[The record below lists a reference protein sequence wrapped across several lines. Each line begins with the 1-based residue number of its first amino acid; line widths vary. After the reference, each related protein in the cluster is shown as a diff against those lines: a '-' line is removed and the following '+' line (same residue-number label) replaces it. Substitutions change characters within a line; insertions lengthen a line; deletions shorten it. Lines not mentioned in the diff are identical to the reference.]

1 MKKSLINCG
10 SHLLCSAMVIAPA
23 ISPAQPQSNDAS
35 EIQEVIVTAQKREQ
49 SLQSLGITMSVLS
62 AAELDA
68 RNYRNLGE
76 STAAISNVELFED
89 YPSAGLPTWIIRG
102 VGLQDFNTNNTPTA
116 SVFTDEIYQSSVVMG
131 AAGLFDVERLEVMK
145 GPQGGLY
152 GRNTTGGAVLLNT
165 RRATL
170 GEQSGSVQAHY
181 GSWADAG
188 LEGTFNVPLTDRL
201 AWRLA
206 GRVLSRDDAWQNSIP
221 ASRGHGE
228 QDRWDLRSWLNF
240 AATADLNIEWK
251 IQAGADDSEIDLG
264 RSIGVYSGTGAFCSS
279 MLAGLRDDT
288 SCLSWAGFNQLV
300 QLQPNTNEVASQ
312 AMDGSRVLSAPLNQ
326 QSNDY
331 LSSLLHISR
340 KMGDL
345 ELLSITGI
353 DQFDYGVS
361 LDLDASDGEFAHRLS
376 SSDIEIFSQEFRLQ
390 SDLEN
395 GLSWI
400 VGLSLSEESFEERR
414 QFLFRDNFLVI
425 ASMGLSFGNVDYDQ
439 DTSSQAL
446 YGNIRYPFQED
457 WTLNFSLRYTNEDKE
472 YRNGQVYVPG
482 PVPFFVYSNL
492 SRDYS
497 LDDHWSGNIGLEW
510 SPQDNLL
517 VYASV
522 ADAFKSGGFYGGF
535 PSFPQEIDP
544 YREETI
550 MAYELGFKSDLASSL
565 RLNGAV
571 FYYDYADVQGFIS
584 RLNSLTNTQINVLA
598 NQGDAEHSG
607 AEIEVEWYPAERWNL
622 SLDVAYLDASVKA
635 SSITSRNIF
644 GASVPIS
651 GRRPYA
657 PMWSATSALQYQFP
671 LFGQYR
677 SRASLFFD
685 YRSKFSGAQLSLVEE
700 GIFNLPGYGLW
711 HANLDIYSPDESWQA
726 SVWVKNLADK
736 VYRTRV
742 KSDGLLSFAD
752 IFGEPRSVG
761 VSLKY
766 SW

>member
-1 MKKSLINCG
+1 MNSSLLKSGNILLYSGMLI
-10 SHLLCSAMVIAPA
+10 VPVV
-23 ISPAQPQSNDAS
+23 SPAQPQQDDAPV
-35 EIQEVIVTAQKREQ
+35 IQEVIVTAQKREQ
-49 SLQSLGITMSVLS
+49 SLQSLGVTMSALS

-68 RNYRNLGE
+68 RNYRDLAE

-131 AAGLFDVERLEVMK
+131 GAGLFDVEQLEIMK

-165 RRATL
+165 RRARL
-170 GEQSGSVQAHY
+170 GEQSGSVGVHY
-181 GSWADAG
+181 GSWSDAG
-188 LEGTFNVPLTDRL
+188 IEGTFNVPLSDRL
-201 AWRLA
+201 AWRVA
-206 GRVLSRDDAWQNSIP
+206 GRILSRDDAWQRSIP
-221 ASRGHGE
+221 GNREHGE
-228 QDRWDLRSWLNF
+228 QERWDLRSWLNF
-240 AATADLNIEWK
+240 AATENLSIEWK
-251 IQAGADDSEIDLG
+251 VQAGADDSEIDLARAVG
-264 RSIGVYSGTGAFCSS
+264 LYSATGGFCGS
-279 MLAGLRDDT
+279 MLAGRRDDT

-312 AMDGSRVLSAPLNQ
+312 AMDGSLVLSEPLNQ

-331 LSSLLHISR
+331 LSSLLHISG
-340 KMGDL
+340 KIGDL

-376 SSDIEIFSQEFRLQ
+376 SSDIELLSQEFRVQ
-390 SDLEN
+390 SDDDN
-395 GLSWI
+395 GLSWML
-400 VGLSLSEESFEERR
+400 GLSLSEERFEERR

-446 YGNIRYPFQED
+446 YGNIRYAFQED
-457 WTLNFSLRYTNEDKE
+457 WNLNLSLRYTNEDKE

-482 PVPFFVYSNL
+482 PVPFYVYNNL

-510 SPQDNLL
+510 TPQENLL
-517 VYASV
+517 IYASV
-522 ADAFKSGGFYGGF
+522 ADAYKSGGFYGGF

-544 YREETI
+544 YQEETI
-550 MAYELGFKSDLASSL
+550 IAYELGFKSDPASSL

-571 FYYDYADVQGFIS
+571 FYYDYTDVQGFIS

-607 AEIEVEWYPAERWNL
+607 AEIEIEWYPTERWNL
-622 SLDVAYLDASVKA
+622 SLDVAYLDASIKA

-644 GASVPIS
+644 GASVPIA

-657 PMWSATSALQYQFP
+657 PMWSAASALQYQFSM
-671 LFGQYR
+671 LGQYR
-677 SRASLFFD
+677 SRASLFYD
-685 YRSKFSGAQLSLVEE
+685 YRSRFSGAQLSLVEE
-700 GIFNLPGYGLW
+700 GIYKLPGYGLW
-711 HANLDIYSPDESWQA
+711 HANLDIFSKGESWQA

-752 IFGEPRSVG
+752 IYGEPRSVG